1 MQKRNAK
8 LTPLIGGIFLA
19 ICCAAQAWAASDDVT
34 AKPKFVPY
42 IPNYVAPQLPP
53 IPDYVKAWPKQVAVE
68 KPDPVLGD
76 KPYWE
81 FWVYS
86 ESFAK
91 RFKGFSLE
99 GADPELK
106 GGVHAMVAWIFKLN
120 QWSGVNPNYPK
131 QYVCHLD
138 VYFDSSIKLPLSE
151 RPWSRPPPKYPQGV
165 SPSYRRLEPF
175 DAQDEQAI
183 RVSEQSPVYPKV
195 LPMIFVDRPLDGRFS
210 SLGVLEY
217 RPNLVPGLANLSLPA
232 HSVKGACSLVAPKA
246 ENGVLWLSLFGD
258 NPYGIIS
265 RYTHQSEIYTRDI
278 KLTFDPGPNP
288 ERAGYV
294 RMPEAL
300 YKAMLPKEA
309 LIKVLNWCINQE
321 FADSTRRGKGVSQ
334 EARDAISRRCRDAE
348 EQGKVYT
355 IAPGKEGMQLQDT
368 GF

>member
-1 MQKRNAK
+1 MSSTIKVGLLHVWLVLLAFC
-8 LTPLIGGIFLA
+8 LTA
-19 ICCAAQAWAASDDVT
+19 QACAAPDDAPT
-34 AKPKFVPY
+34 KPKQLPY
-42 IPNYVAPQLPP
+42 IPNPMDRWPQLPP

-86 ESFAK
+86 EAFAK
-91 RFKGFSLE
+91 RFKGFPPE

-106 GGVHAMVAWIFKLN
+106 GGVHAMVARILKLN
-120 QWSGVNPNYPK
+120 LWSGVNPNYPE
-131 QYVCHLD
+131 QYTCHLD

-151 RPWSRPPPKYPQGV
+151 RPWSRSPPVYPQGV
-165 SPSYRRLEPF
+165 SPSYRRLVPF

-183 RVSEQSPVYPKV
+183 RTSERAPMYPKY
-195 LPMIFVDRPLDGRFS
+195 LPMIFVDKPLDGRFS
-210 SLGVLEY
+210 SLGMWEY
-217 RPNLVPGLANLSLPA
+217 HPNLVPGLANLSLSA
-232 HSVKGACSLVAPKA
+232 HSVNGACSITAPKA
-246 ENGVLWLSLFGD
+246 EKGVFWLSLFGD

-265 RYTHQSEIYTRDI
+265 RYSHQNEIYTRNI

-300 YKAMLPKEA
+300 NRAMLPKEA
-309 LIKVLNWCINQE
+309 LIKMLNWCINQE
-321 FADSTRRGKGVSQ
+321 FAHSTRSGKGISK
-334 EARDAISRRCRDAE
+334 EAWDDISRRCRDAE
-348 EQGKVYT
+348 ERGKIDPGYPGRAGLQG
-355 IAPGKEGMQLQDT
+355 A